1 MATRAVSGST
11 PLLTLGDTYA
21 YSARDKVVR
30 FEVEWTSRTYGIIC
44 DLDLHIYCYDERAR
58 FIEKLDSGSKRTKD
72 RSCVLVSDTDGA
84 TGQTNTFSES
94 VKIDFRMVS
103 KETSAI
109 MLFLDGGPRNFQFV
123 QGITVKCEPVA
134 ARSVIPGQAAP
145 QGLFEF
151 SEKSRKDFQGVALA
165 VVFKDGWLPEPE
177 PEPEPE
183 ADDKDKD
190 KVKDKG
196 NKERSDKEAAAAPAE
211 AKGAPEA
218 ANKPGDMPPPMS
230 SASTPAPAPAPTATL
245 TAEAAAKAT
254 YVPAMQFVTKA
265 IFEPVFVNS
274 QKAKRERIVNM
285 VVTFVPSLEKF
296 RPRLFA
302 SVKDVCAALSSQALP
317 GLKTKFTAIA
327 SGLPITQFT
336 EVIYKQLFK
345 THPKIADLNE
355 RAYTV
360 AMVQEMFQ
368 QIDYNGDGSADWD
381 EFTTFCIQTAS
392 DGQSVGVGG
401 SNIDEYIIEYQ
412 EDSSKRDRV
421 LSPYRPVAMMKCVCI
436 LSLCPFPS
444 LPLYVSRAYTRALL
458 SSHALH

>member
-1 MATRAVSGST
+1 MATRADMGST
-11 PLLTLGDTYA
+11 PQLLLGDSYA
-21 YSARDKVVR
+21 YGARDKVVR

-72 RSCVLVSDTDGA
+72 RACVLVSDTDGA
-84 TGQTNTFSES
+84 TGQSNTFSES
-94 VKIDFRMVS
+94 VKIDFRLVS

-123 QGITVKCEPVA
+123 QSITVKCEPVA
-134 ARSVIPGQAAP
+134 ARSVIPGQVAP

-151 SEKSRKDFQGVALA
+151 TEKSRKDFQGVALG
-165 VVFKDGWLPEPE
+165 VVYKDGWLPEPE
-177 PEPEPE
+177 PEGEEEGKETAGAATAVVEMNDSALGTNAEAEVEP
-183 ADDKDKD
+183 
-190 KVKDKG
+190 
-196 NKERSDKEAAAAPAE
+196 AAAAALDALKE
-211 AKGAPEA
+211 AQAP
-218 ANKPGDMPPPMS
+218 
-230 SASTPAPAPAPTATL
+230 
-245 TAEAAAKAT
+245 
-254 YVPAMQFVTKA
+254 YVPAMQFMTRA

-274 QKAKRERIVNM
+274 QKAKHERIVNM

-302 SVKDVCAALSSQALP
+302 SVKDVCAALSSEALP
-317 GLKTKFTAIA
+317 GLKTKFTAIP

-360 AMVQEMFQ
+360 AMIQEMFQ

-401 SNIDEYIIEYQ
+401 SNIDEYVIEYQ
-412 EDSSKRDRV
+412 EDSTKRDHV
-421 LSPYRPVAMMKCVCI
+421 LSPYRPVALMKCVSVFSYQCR
-436 LSLCPFPS
+436 LSFHPSLAVLSVLRS
-444 LPLYVSRAYTRALL
+444 LPLFSCMCRPNTY
-458 SSHALH
+458 